1 MEEEQGEDLQGKCA
15 RGAAGALEKIRVP
28 RGNDS
33 RGLCS
38 FCREAV
44 STEELA
50 AAEDPAWIHVSHPGK
65 ALLGLRGAVAM
76 GRGSECRAWGPYAF
90 SMPCAIKEG
99 WL

>member
-15 RGAAGALEKIRVP
+15 SRAAGALEKILVH

-33 RGLCS
+33 RGLSS

-50 AAEDPAWIHVSHPGK
+50 AAEDPAWIHVSHPVK
-65 ALLGLRGAVAM
+65 ALLGLRGAGAM
-76 GRGSECRAWGPYAF
+76 GRVLERRAWGPYAF
-90 SMPCAIKEG
+90 PMPCAIKEG
-99 WL
+99 